1 MANKP
6 DLSQSD
12 SSDRGRQFLQSVLV
26 EEEAVEAAPTEAVT
40 SARFGDALYSVQ
52 SSRESIRLL
61 FISRD
66 DSLLNQ
72 STQSLDGF
80 LNMSDV
86 FDEVHIVILR
96 PGIRARNPVL
106 RVADNVWLYV
116 ATAKHWWRTPQAAL
130 DLVDKELQF
139 ADGFRPDLIVA
150 RDPYESAYAANL
162 ISKRFDRPV
171 QVHVVED
178 FTSKK
183 FLVSEK
189 SNKWRK
195 FLTKFTLPKA
205 GSVRTS
211 TQQLQMLVEQRFPAL
226 HDVEVLP
233 RFNNYR
239 ALAEAQAVINIK
251 DKYRQFVFVVLFV
264 GDLTHESTLH
274 RALDATRFVLRNPR
288 VGMVVV
294 GDGPARSEFIK
305 RADILGI
312 SKQVVFERKVDDL
325 VSYMKTADVLLV
337 TDQTATA
344 DELVLKGAAAG
355 IPLLMTT
362 TTLRNDL
369 FTDAQSALFIPTLDV
384 AQISEKLS
392 VFLNDLQIRKVIKD
406 GAREVVEE
414 RLYEDPSV
422 YRDAYRNSVERG
434 LLAGE
439 DGV

>member
-12 SSDRGRQFLQSVLV
+12 SSDRGRQFLQAVLS
-26 EEEAVEAAPTEAVT
+26 EEEASEVAPTQAVT
-40 SARFGDALYSVQ
+40 EARFADSLYRAE
-52 SSRESIRLL
+52 SSRDAIRLL

-72 STQSLDGF
+72 ATQSLDGF

-106 RVADNVWLYV
+106 RVADNVWLYI

-162 ISKRFDRPV
+162 IGKRFERPV
-171 QVHVVED
+171 QVHVLED

-183 FLVSEK
+183 FLSAEK
-189 SNKWRK
+189 SNRWRK
-195 FLTKFTLPKA
+195 LLTKYTVPKV

-211 TQQLQMLVEQRFPAL
+211 SQQLQMLVEQRFPSL
-226 HDVEVLP
+226 KDVEVLP

-239 ALAEAQAVINIK
+239 ALAEAQVVVNIK
-251 DKYRQFVFVVLFV
+251 EKYRQFVFIILFI
-264 GDLTHESTLH
+264 GELNHESTLH
-274 RALDATRFVLRNPR
+274 RALDGTRFVLRNPR

-305 RADILGI
+305 RAEILGI
-312 SKQVVFERKVDDL
+312 SKQVVFEKRVEDL
-325 VSYMKTADVLLV
+325 TSYMKTADVLLV
-337 TDQTATA
+337 TDQTAA
-344 DELVLKGAAAG
+344 SDELVLRGAATG
-355 IPLLMTT
+355 VPLLVTA
-362 TTLRNDL
+362 TTLRTDL
-369 FTDAQSALFIPTLDV
+369 FTDMQSALIIPTLDTV
-384 AQISEKLS
+384 QISEKLS
-392 VFLNDLQIRKVIKD
+392 IFLNDLLVRKVVKE
-406 GAREVVEE
+406 GAARIVEE
-414 RLYEDPSV
+414 KLYEDPAT
-422 YRDAYRNSVERG
+422 YRDSYRSSIERG
-434 LLAGE
+434 LLVDGE
-439 DGV
+439 